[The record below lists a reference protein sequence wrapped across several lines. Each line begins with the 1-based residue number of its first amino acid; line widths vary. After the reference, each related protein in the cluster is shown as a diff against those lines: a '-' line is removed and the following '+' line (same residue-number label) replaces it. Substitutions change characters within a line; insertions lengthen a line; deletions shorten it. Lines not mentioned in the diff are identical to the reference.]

1 MEIKID
7 EDNALL
13 CPRCDGGY
21 LHHGNIEVYA
31 RPEDAEQTLQ
41 TVVMG
46 QQTKTA
52 LVASDTAPNPSSRR
66 GGLRINFFCEL
77 CGEESDL
84 TLAQHKG
91 VTFIE
96 WEAL

>member
-7 EDNALL
+7 EDNTLL

-21 LHHGNIEVYA
+21 LHHGNIEVYS
-31 RPEDAEQTLQ
+31 RYEDAEQTLQ
-41 TVVMG
+41 TVVMNH
-46 QQTKTA
+46 QTKTA
-52 LVASDTAPNPSSRR
+52 LVASNTAINPSARR

-84 TLAQHKG
+84 TFAQHKG
-91 VTFIE
+91 VTFVE
-96 WEAL
+96 WETS